1 MTIDT
6 GTGPLRT
13 AGHHELPGGR
23 HERRPAIR
31 HGHQGFWDPYRLYTS
46 RILLWLRSRFG
57 FIVGAAAL
65 ALFSGAAGAVGV
77 VELRPVAPTVSG
89 PTSSTA
95 PTRPPASPPAA
106 TIEQAAA
113 KAIPSVVKLETAT
126 GTQTKEGS
134 GVVLSTDGFI
144 LTNNHVV
151 ARPGPGQAGPA
162 VQTAATFA
170 DGRTA
175 PFSIVGA
182 DTATDIAVVHVQG
195 IAGLSPITMGSSAG
209 LHVGQNVIA
218 IGAPLGLDSTVTT
231 GVISAL
237 HRPVSGIIG
246 PGSGNAV
253 LDAIQTDATMSPGSS
268 GGALV
273 DTAGALVGL
282 NSAIA
287 TMGATYPG
295 GPTGWIG
302 VGFAIPAD
310 QARLIAGQLIAAGTA
325 TNTSL
330 GHR

>member
-1 MTIDT
+1 MTTDMNT
-6 GTGPLRT
+6 VPLPAVGRHELPV
-13 AGHHELPGGR
+13 GRHELPGGR
-23 HERRPAIR
+23 HERRR
-31 HGHQGFWDPYRLYTS
+31 SQGS
-46 RILLWLRSRFG
+46 HIWLRSRFG

-65 ALFSGAAGAVGV
+65 ALFSGTVGAFGV
-77 VELRPVAPTVSG
+77 VELRPAAPPVSA
-89 PTSSTA
+89 PAVSTA
-95 PTRPPASPPAA
+95 ITQPPAA

-113 KAIPSVVKLETAT
+113 KAIPSVVKLETAIAD
-126 GTQTKEGS
+126 QTEEGS
-134 GVVLSTDGFI
+134 GVVLSADGFI

-151 ARPGPGQAGPA
+151 AAPGPGQAGVV

-175 PFSIVGA
+175 PFAIVGA
-182 DTATDIAVVHVQG
+182 DTATDIAVVRVQG
-195 IAGLSPITMGSSAG
+195 ISGLRPITMGSSAG

-218 IGAPLGLDSTVTT
+218 IGAPLGLDGTVTT

-237 HRPVSGIIG
+237 HRPVSGIVG
-246 PGSGNAV
+246 PASGNAV

-273 DTAGALVGL
+273 DTSGALIGL

-287 TMGATYPG
+287 TMSATHPG

-302 VGFAIPAD
+302 VGFAIPVD
-310 QARLIAGQLIAAGTA
+310 QARVVAYQLIASSAA
-325 TNTSL
+325 PNTSL

>member
-1 MTIDT
+1 MTTDT
-6 GTGPLRT
+6 NTGPLHT

-23 HERRPAIR
+23 HERRRAIR
-31 HGHQGFWDPYRLYTS
+31 HGHHRFGGPPRS
-46 RILLWLRSRFG
+46 HMPSILLWLRSRFG

-65 ALFSGAAGAVGV
+65 ALFSGAVGAVGV

-89 PTSSTA
+89 PTGSTS
-95 PTRPPASPPAA
+95 PTQPPTSQPAA

-113 KAIPSVVKLETAT
+113 KAIPSVVKLETAI
-126 GTQTKEGS
+126 GTQTVEGS

-151 ARPGPGQAGPA
+151 SAPGLGQAGPA
-162 VQTAATFA
+162 VTTTATFA

-175 PFSIVGA
+175 PFTIVGA
-182 DTATDIAVVHVQG
+182 DAATDIAVVRVQG
-195 IAGLSPITMGSSAG
+195 IAGLSPITMGSSTG
-209 LHVGQNVIA
+209 LHVGQNVVS
-218 IGAPLGLDSTVTT
+218 IGSPLGLDSTVTT

-246 PGSGNAV
+246 PGSSNAV

-273 DTAGALVGL
+273 NTAGALIGL

-287 TMGATYPG
+287 TLGAGYPG
-295 GPTGWIG
+295 GPVGWIG
-302 VGFAIPAD
+302 VGFAIPVD
-310 QARLIAGQLIAAGTA
+310 QAGRVADQLIATGTA

-330 GHR
+330 GRR

>member
-1 MTIDT
+1 MTTDT
-6 GTGPLRT
+6 NIAPLPAVGRHELPV
-13 AGHHELPGGR
+13 GRHELPGGR
-23 HERRPAIR
+23 HEGRRSQR
-31 HGHQGFWDPYRLYTS
+31 S
-46 RILLWLRSRFG
+46 SVLLWLRSRFG

-65 ALFSGAAGAVGV
+65 ALFSGAVGAFSV
-77 VELRPVAPTVSG
+77 VELRPAAPAVSA
-89 PTSSTA
+89 PAASTA
-95 PTRPPASPPAA
+95 PTQPAASPPAA

-113 KAIPSVVKLETAT
+113 KAIPSVVRLETAI
-126 GTQTKEGS
+126 GNQTEEGS

-151 ARPGPGQAGPA
+151 AAPDPGQAGVA

-175 PFSIVGA
+175 PFAIVGA
-182 DTATDIAVVHVQG
+182 DSATDIAVVRVQG
-195 IAGLSPITMGSSAG
+195 IAGLRPITMGSSAG

-218 IGAPLGLDSTVTT
+218 IGSPLGLDSTVTT

-237 HRPVSGIIG
+237 HRPVSGIVG

-273 DTAGALVGL
+273 DTAGAMIGL

-287 TMGATYPG
+287 TVGATYPG

-302 VGFAIPAD
+302 VGFAIPVD
-310 QARLIAGQLIAAGTA
+310 QARVVADQLIAASTA